1 MFGPLGRASHAQ
13 NFIYVGSKHDCDI
26 GQCYLIHAECIHVC
40 TADRVYQSSL
50 CWQGYTLK
58 ESFVLCIA
66 SDHNAGADPGF

>member
-13 NFIYVGSKHDCDI
+13 NLGSKHDCDI

-50 CWQGYTLK
+50 CWQGYTL
-58 ESFVLCIA
+58 FVLCIA
-66 SDHNAGADPGF
+66 SDHNAAADPGF